1 MQVRRP
7 LKEIDKEFGDNCF
20 LLYLCKKQLW
30 VINLSLLIKL
40 KLVVLLDVVFFYR
53 KRAMVFVTF
62 NTLEYEEFDYYV
74 RWIFVAVPNN
84 MLDWIL

>member
-1 MQVRRP
+1 MRRP

-20 LLYLCKKQLW
+20 LHYLCKKQLW

-53 KRAMVFVTF
+53 KRVMVFVTF
-62 NTLEYEEFDYYV
+62 NALEYEEFDYYFHLLLV
-74 RWIFVAVPNN
+74 TISNN
-84 MLDWIL
+84 MLGWSL